1 MSTLPMP
8 TECPVTGE
16 PLEVTRLECPT
27 SGVVI
32 EGRFQPNEFALLPE
46 EQLEFMR
53 IFIKVR
59 GNLKEVERVL
69 GLSYPTVRQRFEGLP
84 FAAGSFDLVI
94 QAVVFSS
101 ILDESARRG
110 LAAEMARVLRPG
122 GHLLWVDHKAS
133 FPPRLAGFSQAQV
146 REYFPSGEIVH
157 AESVHPRYF
166 RRLHRHAWLARLLY
180 RASRA
185 RCDSWLL
192 VLRLG

>member
-69 GLSYPTVRQRFEGLP
+69 GLSYPTVRQRFEGLLKVLGYE
-84 FAAGSFDLVI
+84 AYAD
-94 QAVVFSS
+94 AD
-101 ILDESARRG
+101 DER
-110 LAAEMARVLRPG
+110 AEVLEK
-122 GHLLWVDHKAS
+122 LEK
-133 FPPRLAGFSQAQV
+133 
-146 REYFPSGEIVH
+146 GEITPEQ
-157 AESVHPRYF
+157 ATKKLQSINRK
-166 RRLHRHAWLARLLY
+166 A
-180 RASRA
+180 
-185 RCDSWLL
+185 
-192 VLRLG
+192 G